1 MAPDEERYQRLDEVC
16 SMTTDNLRPY
26 VPYPEPRA
34 DVLAYMGA
42 DTEGD
47 SLQPYATAAE
57 DYLARGWSPLPIDP
71 SDKAAKVPPG
81 FTGYEGAD
89 ASPEDVARWMQS
101 RGADNIAVRVAPG
114 IAGIDVDH
122 YDDKHGGDDIREL
135 ETRYG
140 KLPATWTSTARGADQ
155 PSRIHWFRV
164 PTDTRL
170 SDPTDD
176 IEVIQRHH
184 RYALVWPSV
193 HPKTGATYQWYT
205 PGGRVTDHVP
215 HVNQLP
221 ELPPAW
227 VEGLKA
233 ADRVVYSAEQTAEI
247 RGQWNEPEGEPCA
260 GMQTTLDHWRRQLE
274 EGGDRNGSM
283 VRGQRAIC
291 GDAMKGHRG
300 ADTALRALHETFMGV
315 TEGNRARQGAWD
327 RGMRN
332 AIPEMDLMR
341 QMERRDKCDCDDIQ
355 PITPAD
361 VIPALPIFEPIPVIP
376 YEGRSADGD
385 LAIRFANDAADRL
398 VLTSELGWLWY
409 DGKRWREDTRGV
421 AAKQY
426 RRSLK
431 ARLQDIAK
439 MDDAEARKKMFV
451 DTNRLD
457 RHNGLEATIAYA
469 GKSDLM
475 TPLEDFDADPFL
487 LNTSTGVLDLRTGAV
502 QPHHPR
508 LRMLKMTRAGYE
520 HGITPLRP
528 TWDRFI
534 AEVLPD
540 EEVRGFV
547 QRLLGYAL
555 VGSVTE
561 HILPVFY
568 GSGGGGKSTLIE
580 AVSWALGD
588 YANPCSADLLLGA
601 TSAGGTEGVDLF
613 GTRFAPASETDEGK
627 RLAAGT
633 VKKLTGGDTM
643 KARRLYRDSITWQPT
658 HTIVLVTN
666 SLPKADG
673 TDSALFQRVRV
684 VPFTQRFRGTAN
696 EDRSLGTRLK
706 MEADGI
712 LAWMVEG
719 YREYERRGLDE
730 PEAVRFATDDYQQD
744 SDELAE
750 FLDARFDVTHS
761 GKDWV
766 LTTAVWDEWRD
777 YCRTNR
783 VAAGSRSDLKRKLE
797 ERGLPEERVRV
808 DGSQPRAF
816 IGLSKRT
823 PSAPF

>member
-1 MAPDEERYQRLDEVC
+1 
-16 SMTTDNLRPY
+16 MTTDNHRPY

-47 SLQPYATAAE
+47 NLPPYATAAE
-57 DYLARGWSPLPIDP
+57 DYRARGWSPLPIDP
-71 SDKAAKVPPG
+71 ADKGVRVPTG
-81 FTGYEGAD
+81 YTGYEGAD
-89 ASPEDVARWMQS
+89 ASPEDVARWVQS
-101 RGADNIAVRVAPG
+101 RGADNVALRVPAG
-114 IAGIDVDH
+114 VVGIDVDH
-122 YDDKHGGDDIREL
+122 YGDKRGGDDIREL
-135 ETRYG
+135 ESRLG
-140 KLPATWTSTARGADQ
+140 ALPRTWTSTARGADQ

-164 PTDTRL
+164 PAGARL

-215 HVNQLP
+215 HVNQIP
-221 ELPPAW
+221 ELPAAW

-233 ADRVVYSAEQTAEI
+233 ADRTVYSAEQTAEI
-247 RGQWNEPEGEPCA
+247 RGQWNDPEGEPCA

-300 ADTALRALHETFMGV
+300 ADTALRALHETFMDV
-315 TEGNRARQGAWD
+315 TEGDRARQGAWD

-332 AIPEMDLMR
+332 AIPEMDLVRELER
-341 QMERRDKCDCDDIQ
+341 QDKCGCDSAT

-361 VIPALPIFEPIPVIP
+361 VIPALPIFEPKPVLP

-385 LAIRFANDAADRL
+385 LAIRFANDSADRL
-398 VLTSELGWLWY
+398 LLTNELGWLWY
-409 DGKRWREDTRGV
+409 DGKRWVEDTRG
-421 AAKQY
+421 AASKQY
-426 RRSLK
+426 QRSLK

-439 MDDAEARKKMFV
+439 MNDQEARKRMFV
-451 DTNRLD
+451 ETNRLD
-457 RHNGLEATIAYA
+457 RNNGRTATMDYA
-469 GKSDLM
+469 GATWLKE
-475 TPLEDFDADPFL
+475 PLDGFDRDPFL
-487 LNTSTGVLDLRTGAV
+487 LNTKTGVLDLRTGAM

-508 LRMLKMTRAGYE
+508 LYMLKRTRAGYTA
-520 HGITPLRP
+520 GVTPERP
-528 TWDRFI
+528 TWDLFI
-534 AEVLPD
+534 RQVLPD

-568 GSGGGGKSTLIE
+568 GSGGGGKTTLVE
-580 AVSWALGD
+580 AVSFALGD
-588 YANPCSADLLLGA
+588 YANPMNAEMLLGN
-601 TSAGGTEGVDLF
+601 TSSSGTEGVDLF
-613 GTRFAPASETDEGK
+613 GARFVPASETDEGK

-633 VKKLTGGDTM
+633 VKKLTGGERL
-643 KARRLYRDSITWQPT
+643 KARRLYKEPIYWEPT

-684 VPFTQRFRGTAN
+684 VPFTQQFRGTAN

-719 YREYERRGLDE
+719 YREYERRGLDD
-730 PEAVRFATDDYQQD
+730 PPAVRFASEDYRQD
-744 SDELAE
+744 SDDLAS
-750 FLDARFDVTHS
+750 FLSLRYDITNDPT
-761 GKDWV
+761 DWV
-766 LTTAVWDEWRD
+766 STRDMFDDWRR
-777 YCRTNR
+777 YCLVNHAR
-783 VAAGSRSDLKRKLE
+783 AGGQADLKRKLR
-797 ERGLPEERVRV
+797 ERGMDVSRVRV
-808 DGSQPRAF
+808 NGAQVTAVVGVR
-816 IGLSKRT
+816 KRSD
-823 PSAPF
+823 SAPSDLVAPF